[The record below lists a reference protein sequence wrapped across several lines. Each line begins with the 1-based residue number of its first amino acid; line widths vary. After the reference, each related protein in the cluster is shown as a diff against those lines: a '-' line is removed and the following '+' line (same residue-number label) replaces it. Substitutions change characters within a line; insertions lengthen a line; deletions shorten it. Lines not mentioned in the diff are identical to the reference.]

1 VAKAEKKARIV
12 QLKKELIDIFDE
24 HNVSGSDRKD
34 VCTEVLGVYNVSA
47 SRSEEKLI
55 ALKAYLN
62 ETYANAEKDE
72 SEEL

>member
-1 VAKAEKKARIV
+1 
-12 QLKKELIDIFDE
+12 
-24 HNVSGSDRKD
+24 
-34 VCTEVLGVYNVSA
+34 VSA